1 MMGREVDWV
10 AEIQGLRADQVFVQ
24 HNPPTPRYGRAQSK
38 LSYLIREGIFLG
50 SRLTDDM
57 PERLEIATWTRPP
70 TGRGYGYYACFR
82 LFFQEKQ
89 LVAALLYC
97 FYDGMEQSPGF
108 KSQDAAREYAT
119 ANGFG

>member
-1 MMGREVDWV
+1 MRDREVDWV
-10 AEIQGLRADQVFVQ
+10 AEIQKLGADQVFVQ

-38 LSYLIREGIFLG
+38 LSYLIRDGVFLG
-50 SRLTDDM
+50 SRNIDDL
-57 PERLEIATWTRPP
+57 PGRLEIATWTRPP

-89 LVAALLYC
+89 LAAALLYC

-108 KSQDAAREYAT
+108 KSHDAAREYAT